1 MRLARR
7 QFAGAVIA
15 GIAVPSWI
23 ARVANLAS
31 AEETPKFKLE
41 KLRGRVVFQNA
52 ALAEEY
58 GITTVPESAERIL
71 ALKTAD
77 RQLLPIVEDVRGRA
91 FRIDERLR
99 KLDLELV
106 VRRYEGLP
114 GIQVLRVFEVAP
126 EGLLEL
132 DYWCDVCSISMVEQK
147 PCECCQA
154 ETVLRRTKVETPA
167 DSIAT
172 QPLHGE

>member
-15 GIAVPSWI
+15 GLTAPAW
-23 ARVANLAS
+23 LALFGRS
-31 AEETPKFKLE
+31 AAAEETPKFKLE
-41 KLRGRVVFQNA
+41 RARGRVVFQNA
-52 ALAEEY
+52 ALTEEY
-58 GITTVPESAERIL
+58 GITTVPEAAERVL
-71 ALKTAD
+71 ALQTAN
-77 RQLLPIVEDVRGRA
+77 RELLPIVEDVRGRA
-91 FRIDERLR
+91 FRVDERLR
-99 KLDLELV
+99 KLDLELL

-126 EGLLEL
+126 EGLLEI

-154 ETVLRRTKVETPA
+154 ETVLRRTKVESTAP
-167 DSIAT
+167 
-172 QPLHGE
+172 

>member
-1 MRLARR
+1 MPHTRR
-7 QFAGAVIA
+7 QFAKAAVA
-15 GIAVPSWI
+15 GLAAVGWTVHFSG
-23 ARVANLAS
+23 VGQ

-52 ALAEEY
+52 ALADEF
-58 GITTVPESAERIL
+58 GITTVPEAAERTL
-71 ALKTAD
+71 ALQTAD
-77 RQLLPIVEDVRGRA
+77 RRLLPLVEDVRGRA
-91 FRIDERLR
+91 FRVDERLR

-154 ETVLRRTKVETPA
+154 ETVLRRTKVE
-167 DSIAT
+167 
-172 QPLHGE
+172 GKE

>member
-1 MRLARR
+1 LAGLT
-7 QFAGAVIA
+7 AKG
-15 GIAVPSWI
+15 WI
-23 ARVANLAS
+23 TLCDGNAA
-31 AEETPKFKLE
+31 AEETPRFKLE

-52 ALAEEY
+52 ALTEEY
-58 GITTVPESAERIL
+58 GITTVPEAAERVL
-71 ALKTAD
+71 ALQTPD
-77 RQLLPIVEDVRGRA
+77 RELLPIVEDVRGRA
-91 FRIDERLR
+91 FRVDERLR

-106 VRRYEGLP
+106 VRRYQGLP

-154 ETVLRRTKVETPA
+154 ETVLRRTKAQSTAP
-167 DSIAT
+167 
-172 QPLHGE
+172 

>member
-1 MRLARR
+1 MPVTRR
-7 QFAGAVIA
+7 QFAGAVLA
-15 GIAVPSWI
+15 GFAAEGW
-23 ARVANLAS
+23 LALAGGNAA
-31 AEETPKFKLE
+31 AEEAPQFKLE

-58 GITTVPESAERIL
+58 GITTVPEAAERIL
-71 ALKTAD
+71 ALKTPE
-77 RQLLPIVEDVRGRA
+77 RKLLPLVEDVRGRA
-91 FRIDERLR
+91 FRVDERLR
-99 KLDLELV
+99 KLDLELL

-154 ETVLRRTKVETPA
+154 ETVLRRTKVG
-167 DSIAT
+167 
-172 QPLHGE
+172 GE

>member
-1 MRLARR
+1 MMRLARR
-7 QFAGAVIA
+7 QFVGAVIA
-15 GIAVPSWI
+15 GLSAPAWL
-23 ARVANLAS
+23 ALAANRAA
-31 AEETPKFKLE
+31 AEETPKFELH

-52 ALAEEY
+52 TLTDEF
-58 GITTVPESAERIL
+58 GITTVPEAAERIL
-71 ALKTAD
+71 ALQTPD

-91 FRIDERLR
+91 FRVDERLR

-154 ETVLRRTKVETPA
+154 ETVLRRTKVAKP
-167 DSIAT
+167 
-172 QPLHGE
+172 QP

>member
-1 MRLARR
+1 MPHTRR
-7 QFAGAVIA
+7 QFAQATLAGLAAV
-15 GIAVPSWI
+15 GWTVHFSGVG
-23 ARVANLAS
+23 R

-52 ALAEEY
+52 ALADEY
-58 GITTVPESAERIL
+58 GITTVPEAVERTL
-71 ALKTAD
+71 ALQTAD
-77 RQLLPIVEDVRGRA
+77 RRLLPLVEDVRGRA
-91 FRIDERLR
+91 FRVDERLR

-154 ETVLRRTKVETPA
+154 ETVLRRTKVE
-167 DSIAT
+167 
-172 QPLHGE
+172 GEE